1 MGRAFEEGALTLD
14 GEDKEEEEEEEDG
27 TSFVLRVKK
36 TNRVWGEG
44 GKKGPFSSFLRYVAR
59 AFKKVYNHGWDKVIN
74 RKGGGEEEVVRL
86 PIKGK
91 RKKAKS
97 RKEKE
102 KIAAALFLSFFHYF
116 RDTFHLVSSCVWFR
130 LFLPHVLRS
139 EQKEE
144 KRFSPPPVCCWQ
156 DSSGKEKEGND
167 KWNSPPP
174 PPPPPTPR
182 QSYTRHGRYF
192 RPGFSPSL
200 DPRFR
205 KSFKF
210 MRKPFSSSSSP
221 G

>member
-14 GEDKEEEEEEEDG
+14 GEDKEEEEEDG

-36 TNRVWGEG
+36 TNRVWGEE

-59 AFKKVYNHGWDKVIN
+59 TFKKVYNHGWDKVIN
-74 RKGGGEEEVVRL
+74 RKGEGEEVVRL
-86 PIKGK
+86 LSLLKKEKGK
-91 RKKAKS
+91 ITHGEKK
-97 RKEKE
+97 

-130 LFLPHVLRS
+130 LFLLPHVLRS

-144 KRFSPPPVCCWQ
+144 KRFSPLPVCCWQ
-156 DSSGKEKEGND
+156 DSLGKEKEGND
-167 KWNSPPP
+167 KWNSP

-210 MRKPFSSSSSP
+210 MRKPFSSSPPP